1 MRVALCADGRSPHT
15 YRWANAVADRGHEV
29 AVIWES
35 QDFTGADLGR
45 YRASISHHVHVRSTP
60 QRRPWM
66 LPFAPLAAHR
76 LARALKPDIVHGLY
90 LSGYGWTA
98 HALRAR
104 PLVLSALG
112 SDVLDLDRR
121 TALSFPPSAAAA
133 AYGVWRTR
141 RAVAAA
147 DIVLADSAAI
157 ADAVVH
163 SVPGTC
169 TRIVRFGV
177 EIRPTPSTARS
188 AWRERLAVDG
198 DAFVLLSS
206 RVIRPNYNIHTI
218 IQAFADIHDRI
229 PGSILV
235 LKEYPPSSDM
245 DYRRR
250 CFELI
255 DEFDVADA
263 VRTVAE
269 LEPEELLELHA
280 AADVYLSVPSRDGT
294 AVSVFE
300 AMAAG
305 VAIVAADA
313 PGIDPEIL
321 RADETALLVP
331 PGDSTALASAVV
343 ALGRDAELR
352 ARLGQ
357 QASETVRLY
366 GDFDREL
373 DRAVELYDE
382 LVASA
387 GNSTARL
394 HDGEGTPARFS
405 NRGRI

>member
-29 AVIWES
+29 ALVWES
-35 QDFTGADLGR
+35 QDLPGADLSR
-45 YRASISHHVHVRSTP
+45 YRDSISHHTHLRATP

-66 LPFAPLAAHR
+66 LPLAPVTARR

-98 HALRAR
+98 HALRSR

-121 TALSFPPSAAAA
+121 TALSFPPGAAAT

-147 DIVLADSAAI
+147 DVVFADSAAI
-157 ADAVVH
+157 ADAVARQ
-163 SVPGTC
+163 VPGTN

-177 EIRPTPSTARS
+177 AIRPATPTARS
-188 AWRERLAVDG
+188 EWRRRLRVDEN
-198 DAFVLLSS
+198 DFVALSS
-206 RVIRPNYNIHTI
+206 RVIRANYNIDTI
-218 IQAFADIHDRI
+218 IRAFAEIREQI
-229 PGSILV
+229 PGSVLV
-235 LKEYPPSSDM
+235 LKEYPPSSDVE
-245 DYRRR
+245 YRRH

-255 DEFDVADA
+255 DEFDLGDA
-263 VRTVAE
+263 VRTVGE
-269 LEPEELLELHA
+269 LEPQELLELHA

-294 AVSVFE
+294 AVSVLE

-305 VAIVAADA
+305 AAVVASDA

-321 RADETALLVP
+321 RARETALLVP
-331 PGDSTALASAVV
+331 PGDSAALASAVV
-343 ALGRDAELR
+343 ALAREGELR
-352 ARLGQ
+352 ARLVRR
-357 QASETVRLY
+357 AAEIVRLY

-373 DRAVELYDE
+373 DGAVELYEE
-382 LVASA
+382 LVGSVVE
-387 GNSTARL
+387 R
-394 HDGEGTPARFS
+394 EP
-405 NRGRI
+405 

>member
-15 YRWANAVADRGHEV
+15 QRWANAVADRGHEV
-29 AVIWES
+29 AVIWAS
-35 QDFTGADLGR
+35 QDLGGADFTR
-45 YRASISHHVHVRSTP
+45 YRDSISHHAYVRPTP

-66 LPFAPLAAHR
+66 LPLAPFTANR
-76 LARALKPDIVHGLY
+76 LARALTPDIVHGMY

-98 HALRAR
+98 HALRTR

-121 TALSFPPSAAAA
+121 TALSFPSGAAT

-147 DIVLADSAAI
+147 DVVLADSAAI
-157 ADAVVH
+157 ADAVVRY
-163 SVPGTC
+163 VPGTN

-177 EIRPTPSTARS
+177 EIRPATPTARS
-188 AWRERLAVDG
+188 EWRRRLRVDE
-198 DAFVLLSS
+198 DDFVALSS
-206 RVIRPNYNIHTI
+206 RVIKANYNIDTI
-218 IQAFADIHDRI
+218 IRAFAEIHDRI

-235 LKEYPPSSDM
+235 LKEYPPSSDA
-245 DYRRR
+245 DYRRH

-255 DEFDVADA
+255 DELDIGDA
-263 VRTVAE
+263 VRTVGE

-294 AVSVFE
+294 AVSVLE

-305 VAIVAADA
+305 VAIVASDA

-321 RADETALLVP
+321 RADETAVLVP
-331 PGDSTALASAVV
+331 PGDSAALASAVV
-343 ALGRDAELR
+343 ALERDGELR
-352 ARLGQ
+352 AQLVRRAG
-357 QASETVRLY
+357 EIVRLH

-373 DRAVELYDE
+373 DRAVELYEE
-382 LVASA
+382 LAASVAQRE
-387 GNSTARL
+387 T
-394 HDGEGTPARFS
+394 
-405 NRGRI
+405 

>member
-15 YRWANAVADRGHEV
+15 QRWANAVADRGHEV
-29 AVIWES
+29 AVVWES
-35 QDFTGADLGR
+35 QDLDGADLSR
-45 YRASISHHVHVRSTP
+45 YHDSISHHRHVRPTP
-60 QRRPWM
+60 RRRPWM
-66 LPFAPLAAHR
+66 LPLAPVTASR
-76 LARALKPDIVHGLY
+76 LARALRPDIVHGLY

-98 HALRAR
+98 HALSMR

-121 TALSFPPSAAAA
+121 TALSFPPGAAT

-147 DIVLADSAAI
+147 DVVFADSAAI
-157 ADAVVH
+157 ADAVVGH
-163 SVPGTC
+163 VPDTN

-177 EIRPTPSTARS
+177 EIRPAMPSARS
-188 AWRERLAVDG
+188 EWRRRLRVDEN
-198 DAFVLLSS
+198 DFVALSS
-206 RVIRPNYNIHTI
+206 RVIQANYNIDTI
-218 IQAFADIHDRI
+218 IQAFAEIHERI

-235 LKEYPPSSDM
+235 LKEYPPSSDA

-255 DEFDVADA
+255 DEFDIGGA
-263 VRTVAE
+263 VRTVGE

-294 AVSVFE
+294 AVSVLE

-305 VAIVAADA
+305 VAVVATDA

-321 RADETALLVP
+321 RADDTALLVP
-331 PGDSTALASAVV
+331 PGDSAALASAVV
-343 ALGRDAELR
+343 ALWRDGELR
-352 ARLGQ
+352 ARLVRR
-357 QASETVRLY
+357 AAEIVRLH

-373 DRAVELYDE
+373 DRAVELYEE
-382 LVASA
+382 LVV
-387 GNSTARL
+387 
-394 HDGEGTPARFS
+394 ECEP
-405 NRGRI
+405 

>member
-29 AVIWES
+29 VVVWES
-35 QDFTGADLGR
+35 QDLTGADFAR
-45 YRASISHHVHVRSTP
+45 YRDSISHHTHVRATP

-66 LPFAPLAAHR
+66 LPLAPVTAYR
-76 LARALKPDIVHGLY
+76 LARALRPDIVHGLY

-98 HALRAR
+98 HALRTG

-121 TALSFPPSAAAA
+121 TALSFPPGAAT

-147 DIVLADSAAI
+147 DLVFADSAAI
-157 ADAVVH
+157 ADAVVRH
-163 SVPGTC
+163 VPGTN

-177 EIRPTPSTARS
+177 EIKPPMPTARLE
-188 AWRERLAVDG
+188 WRRRLRVDEH
-198 DAFVLLSS
+198 AFVVLSS
-206 RVIRPNYNIHTI
+206 RVIRANYNIDTI
-218 IQAFADIHDRI
+218 IQAFAEIRDRI

-235 LKEYPPSSDM
+235 LKEYPPSSDAE
-245 DYRRR
+245 YRRR

-255 DEFDVADA
+255 DEFDIGDA
-263 VRTVAE
+263 VRTVGE

-280 AADVYLSVPSRDGT
+280 AANVYLSVPSRDGT
-294 AVSVFE
+294 AVSVLE

-305 VAIVAADA
+305 VAIVATDA

-321 RADETALLVP
+321 RAEETALLVP
-331 PGDSTALASAVV
+331 PGDSAALASAVV
-343 ALGRDAELR
+343 ALGRDGELR
-352 ARLGQ
+352 ARLVR
-357 QASETVRLY
+357 QAAEIVRLH

-373 DRAVELYDE
+373 DGAVELYEE
-382 LVASA
+382 LVAPVA
-387 GNSTARL
+387 
-394 HDGEGTPARFS
+394 
-405 NRGRI
+405 